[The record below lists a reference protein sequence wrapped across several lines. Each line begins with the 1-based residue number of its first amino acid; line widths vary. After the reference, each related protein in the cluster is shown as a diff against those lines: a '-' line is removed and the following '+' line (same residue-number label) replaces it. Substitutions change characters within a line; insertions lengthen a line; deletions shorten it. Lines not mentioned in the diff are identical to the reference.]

1 MAMVIDSSA
10 MLTIQF
16 PDEDGSV
23 IQDVAELLAD
33 FGAVTPVHWKA
44 EIANSLVMATKR
56 GRISVTEREEIIAD
70 MSDFAIE
77 TDAESADQFWKNTIL
92 LCDLHKLTA
101 YDASYLE
108 LAMRRNLPLA
118 TMDKALAA
126 SARNE
131 GIKVL
136 GPYA

>member
-1 MAMVIDSSA
+1 MPMVIDSSA

-16 PDEDGSV
+16 PDEDGSLF
-23 IQDVAELLAD
+23 QDVAELLAD

-44 EIANSLVMATKR
+44 EIANSLVVATMR
-56 GRISVTEREEIIAD
+56 GRISVPERDNIIAD
-70 MSDFAIE
+70 MSGFAIE
-77 TDAESADQFWKNTIL
+77 TDHESAEQFWQNTIK
-92 LCDLHKLTA
+92 LCDRHKLTA

-108 LAMRRNLPLA
+108 LSLRRSLPLA

-126 SARNE
+126 SARAE
-131 GIKVL
+131 GVTVY